1 MKPIYFITLIIF
13 ILCLGGVYGHSASSA
28 SYKVNF
34 YVGSGG
40 VVATTSTNYN
50 ASLGMSQI
58 SIGPTASTAYIE
70 QLGIFYILNVTTGA
84 TTSTT
89 TLPPVHGAGAGA
101 GGEYVKTAD
110 LNQPSNATGLNM
122 TVTFED
128 LYGTNS
134 TESTQKR
141 GGYEKL
147 TLTVAL
153 LLSILIIAISR
164 IMALNNEEK
173 TKPKKPVKKEKKKD
187 DDDGWGWA
195 WE

>member
-1 MKPIYFITLIIF
+1 MKLIYFIILL
-13 ILCLGGVYGHSASSA
+13 LCLTSGYALQGDSA
-28 SYKVNF
+28 SYNINF
-34 YVGSGG
+34 YIGSGG
-40 VVATTSTNYN
+40 IAYVNTATYN
-50 ASLGMSQI
+50 TSLGMSQVIIGSNI
-58 SIGPTASTAYIE
+58 STTYRNLFGM
-70 QLGIFYILNVTTGA
+70 FYISAPNT

-173 TKPKKPVKKEKKKD
+173 TKPKKPVKKEKKKV